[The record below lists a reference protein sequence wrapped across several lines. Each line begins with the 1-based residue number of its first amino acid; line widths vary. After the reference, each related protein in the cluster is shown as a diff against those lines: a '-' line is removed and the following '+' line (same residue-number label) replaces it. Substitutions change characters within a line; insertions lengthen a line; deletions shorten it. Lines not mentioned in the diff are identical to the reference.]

1 MEVKRVMAVIK
12 ITPDELN
19 NMALKLSKISSA
31 CQENYQD
38 IQSIIVELK
47 GVWQGEEM
55 NSITKMLDE
64 DLNQCEKLISDLN
77 MASEV
82 LLNTV
87 ESLEKLDLNM
97 TDNLLK

>member
-1 MEVKRVMAVIK
+1 MAVIK